1 MMAEYIVMIDEKRKV
16 GDPKIDPL
24 AYLYSLPAL
33 EEIIRCRDCK
43 HFRDVPMADGSTGHR
58 CSGVFAFV
66 EPTPDGF
73 CAWAE
78 RDETC

>member
-1 MMAEYIVMIDEKRKV
+1 MAEYIVGVDEKRKV

-24 AYLYSLPAL
+24 AYLHRLPVL

-43 HFRDVPMADGSTGHR
+43 GSEDGPWHKCETFLAHG
-58 CSGVFAFV
+58 
-66 EPTPDGF
+66 EDPDGF

-78 RDETC
+78 CDTYE